1 MEARLASAL
10 VVAALGAASCG
21 RSAGPG
27 PGSGVPTSPGGDPP
41 SAAREVDDYAGAMA
55 SVGTRVRVRGT
66 AQNDKLS
73 AVVEAHGLA
82 VYCLDL
88 EGWPA
93 DRVGKDATIE
103 GTLERT
109 DQFAARPSDGL
120 ASQGTTG
127 SVFVI
132 RRCTVVR

>member
-1 MEARLASAL
+1 
-10 VVAALGAASCG
+10 
-21 RSAGPG
+21 
-27 PGSGVPTSPGGDPP
+27 
-41 SAAREVDDYAGAMA
+41 MA

-73 AVVEAHGLA
+73 AVVEAHGLS